1 MGTVWGTGQTI
12 REYFSLRKVND
23 QLALENHELRTK
35 LARFMEMAE
44 TELQNA
50 HHEWFYNTILPLM
63 EDNLVR
69 VKEDLDWFV
78 AKHDY
83 RNASAPWKNA
93 QDSVA
98 RTMQKLE
105 GGYPADPVLRKD
117 L

>member
-1 MGTVWGTGQTI
+1 MANEETI
-12 REYFSLRKVND
+12 VNRIIT
-23 QLALENHELRTK
+23 LNEIE
-35 LARFMEMAE
+35 RFYRRDMEMAE
-44 TELQNA
+44 KELPNA
-50 HHEWFYNTILPLM
+50 HHEWFYNTVLSLM

-83 RNASAPWKNA
+83 RNASASWKNSKDA
-93 QDSVA
+93 VA